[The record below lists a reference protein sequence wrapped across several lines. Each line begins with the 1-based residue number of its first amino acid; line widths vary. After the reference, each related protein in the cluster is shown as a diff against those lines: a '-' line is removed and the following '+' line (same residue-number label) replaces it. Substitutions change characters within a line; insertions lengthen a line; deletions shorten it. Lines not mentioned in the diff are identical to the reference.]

1 MGIADRIILTLYTI
15 LMTVASVLTL
25 LCSLGVFSDTGM
37 VAFISHIPGNWVYA
51 VGGVIMLLVSVRLL
65 ITGLGL
71 TGVSSLKLSDSDKGK
86 VLVGKGALEDY
97 IAVLSQEIYGIHHVK
112 VIVKLEDQCIDVRIN
127 ASIEPGINIPETS
140 GEIKSNVRETIKKV
154 TGIDFPVVEEARR
167 AGDPAVLI
175 ASSAKIR
182 EELGWEPQHSSVDEV
197 ISTAWKWHKG
207 HPHGYC
213 G

>member
-112 VIVKLEDQCIDVRIN
+112 VI
-127 ASIEPGINIPETS
+127 EPNS
-140 GEIKSNVRETIKKV
+140 
-154 TGIDFPVVEEARR
+154 FR
-167 AGDPAVLI
+167 AGKADVLAVGNRILLPVHIIRHI
-175 ASSAKIR
+175 AR
-182 EELGWEPQHSSVDEV
+182 VQ
-197 ISTAWKWHKG
+197 
-207 HPHGYC
+207 
-213 G
+213 

>member
-86 VLVGKGALEDY
+86 VLVGTGALEDY

-140 GEIKSNVRETIKKV
+140 GEIKTNVRETIKKV
-154 TGIDFPVVEEARR
+154 TGIEVKEIELFFKQIKAKEE
-167 AGDPAVLI
+167 
-175 ASSAKIR
+175 
-182 EELGWEPQHSSVDEV
+182 
-197 ISTAWKWHKG
+197 
-207 HPHGYC
+207 
-213 G
+213 

>member
-71 TGVSSLKLSDSDKGK
+71 TDVSSLKLSDSDK
-86 VLVGKGALEDY
+86 GKGALEDY

-140 GEIKSNVRETIKKV
+140 GEIKTNVRETIKKV
-154 TGIDFPVVEEARR
+154 TGIEVKEIELFFKQIKAKEE
-167 AGDPAVLI
+167 
-175 ASSAKIR
+175 
-182 EELGWEPQHSSVDEV
+182 
-197 ISTAWKWHKG
+197 
-207 HPHGYC
+207 
-213 G
+213 

>member
-86 VLVGKGALEDY
+86 VLVGKGATLRDGTDVTI
-97 IAVLSQEIYGIHHVK
+97 IAVGMNVQMALAAAEKLAAEGI
-112 VIVKLEDQCIDVRIN
+112 
-127 ASIEPGINIPETS
+127 S
-140 GEIKSNVRETIKKV
+140 KS
-154 TGIDFPVVEEARR
+154 EAKR
-167 AGDPAVLI
+167 
-175 ASSAKIR
+175 S
-182 EELGWEPQHSSVDEV
+182 
-197 ISTAWKWHKG
+197 
-207 HPHGYC
+207 
-213 G
+213 

>member
-127 ASIEPGINIPETS
+127 ASIEPGIPETS
-140 GEIKSNVRETIKKV
+140 GEIKTNVRETIKKV
-154 TGIDFPVVEEARR
+154 TGIEVKEIELFFKQIKAKEE
-167 AGDPAVLI
+167 
-175 ASSAKIR
+175 
-182 EELGWEPQHSSVDEV
+182 
-197 ISTAWKWHKG
+197 
-207 HPHGYC
+207 
-213 G
+213 